1 MYRKLGYAE
10 VGIVNTE
17 LQGLSNVS
25 MVLLEKYLG

>member
-1 MYRKLGYAE
+1 MIFRKASTAD
-10 VGIVNTE
+10 TE